1 VISDKLQ
8 VKSEKCIVH
17 FSLFVFLAITS
28 PHFSLFTYSLSLST
42 YHLIMTFHANGKLL
56 LTGEY
61 FVLDGATALA
71 LPTKLGQ
78 SLTVEQAPDMYG
90 KNLYWYS
97 QTPDLPNW
105 FWGEL
110 WLDKLFIRYYAGD
123 KTVCEGLETIFK
135 AIDTLNP
142 LFWSKNNALVATS
155 TLEFPRNWGL
165 GSSATLVS
173 LLAKWANIDPFTLN
187 DATFGGSGY
196 DIACA
201 EASKPI
207 FFERKNGQYIVKEVD
222 FKPIFVDNLYF
233 VFLNQKQNSREGIA
247 RYREK
252 SGSIPPQYFD
262 DISALTQVFYAASN
276 LSDFEKLIDEHENL
290 VASVIELPR
299 AKSLYFNDFWG
310 EIKSL
315 GAWGGDFVLA
325 TSERPFEET
334 KSYFEERGFT
344 TILKYNDLIL

>member
-1 VISDKLQ
+1 MI
-8 VKSEKCIVH
+8 
-17 FSLFVFLAITS
+17 
-28 PHFSLFTYSLSLST
+28 
-42 YHLIMTFHANGKLL
+42 FHANGKLL

-71 LPTKLGQ
+71 CPTKLGQ
-78 SLTVEQAPDMYG
+78 TLTIESAPDRYG

-97 QTPDLPNW
+97 KAPDAPDW

-110 WLDKLFIRYYAGD
+110 WLDKLFIKYYAGD
-123 KTVCEGLETIFK
+123 KIVCTGLETIFK

-142 LFWSKNNALVATS
+142 LFWEKKHALIATAQ
-155 TLEFPRNWGL
+155 LEFPRNWGL

-173 LLAKWANIDPFTLN
+173 LLAKWANVDSFVLN
-187 DATFGGSGY
+187 EMSFGGSGY

-207 FFERKNGQYIVKEVD
+207 LFNKQNGQPNIEEID
-222 FKPIFVDNLYF
+222 FNPSFADQLYF
-233 VFLNQKQNSREGIA
+233 VFLNKKQNSREGIA

-252 SGSIPPQYFD
+252 SGGLPPQYFD
-262 DISALTQVFYAASN
+262 DISALTTAFCTASS
-276 LSDFEKLIDEHENL
+276 LSEFEKYIIEHEKL
-290 VASVIELPR
+290 VASVVDLSR

-325 TSERPFEET
+325 TSDRSEGET
-334 KSYFEERGFT
+334 KHYFEALGFT
-344 TILKYNDLIL
+344 TVLRYKDLIL